1 MEPQDNKLS
10 FQDVLDHLTDMIALT
25 DKDYRIIDAN
35 RSANIIIGQGN
46 ELAGQKCHKVIH
58 DKDTPCDN
66 CPLPES
72 LESGILI
79 NSNYFDER
87 YGEFFEERTHPI
99 VDEDDQFKGFIISV
113 RNISDIR
120 AAEDESAQSRR
131 LASIGKLTAGAAH
144 DFNNVMAE
152 LMGQIRSIKKTAV
165 DPTLIKQLE
174 ILEGSTR
181 TGSDTI
187 RRMLD
192 FASGGRV
199 TEKENLETAGLMQN
213 VVYMTQARW
222 MEVEQKEGIIISTI
236 SDFEPELYIA
246 GSKSEIINAVTNLI
260 FNGVDAMPDG
270 GVLTL
275 STSEQNGKVFISVQD
290 TGTGMTEEVRNR
302 IFDPFFSTKGS
313 SGTGLG
319 LSEVYGTIKRHDG
332 EILVESEVGVGTK
345 ISLVFDRVEAMS
357 VELPVQAIEVPPIR
371 ILAVDDNEFITEMLT
386 ELLTDEGHTVATY
399 TSTTEAYAE
408 FTKNDYDLVIT
419 DMEMPEMGGREFAE
433 LIKSKRPDMP
443 ILLLSGWPI
452 FLEEEPNLAEFIDF
466 ALAKPFTVEDIQN
479 VILQALRLGD

>member
-1 MEPQDNKLS
+1 MEPQENKLS
-10 FQDVLDHLTDMIALT
+10 IHDVLDHLTDMIALT
-25 DKDYRIIDAN
+25 DTDYRIIDAN
-35 RSANIIIGQGN
+35 ISANIIIGQGN
-46 ELAGQKCHKVIH
+46 ELSGLKCHKVIH
-58 DKDTPCDN
+58 DKDEPCDN

-72 LESGILI
+72 LETGSLI

-99 VDEDDQFKGFIISV
+99 VDDDGGFVGFIITI

-152 LMGQIRSIKKTAV
+152 LMGQIHLIKKTAS
-165 DPTLIKQLE
+165 DPTLLKQLDL
-174 ILEGSTR
+174 LERSTR

-192 FASGGRV
+192 FARGGRV
-199 TEKENLETAGLMQN
+199 TEMETLDTASLMQN

-222 MEVEQKEGIIISTI
+222 MEVQQKAGVLISTV
-236 SDFEPELYIA
+236 SDFEPDLYIA
-246 GSKSEIINAVTNLI
+246 GSQSEIINAVTNLI

-270 GVLTL
+270 GILTM
-275 STSEQNGKVFISVQD
+275 STSEHNGKVLISVQD
-290 TGTGMTEEVRNR
+290 TGTGMTKEVQSR

-332 EILVESEVGVGTK
+332 DILVESEVGVGTK
-345 ISLVFDRVEAMS
+345 ISLVFDKVENKQEK
-357 VELPVQAIEVPPIR
+357 VLDVAIEVPPIR
-371 ILAVDDNEFITEMLT
+371 ILAVDDNEFIIEMLT
-386 ELLTDEGHTVATY
+386 ELLTDKGHTVSTH
-399 TSTTEAYAE
+399 TSTTEAFTE
-408 FTKNDYDLVIT
+408 FTNNEYDLVIT

-433 LIKSKRPDMP
+433 LIKSRRKDIPV
-443 ILLLSGWPI
+443 LLLSGWPI
-452 FLEEEPNLAEFIDF
+452 FLEEEPHLAEFIDF

-479 VILQALRLGD
+479 VILQALHLSD

>member
-1 MEPQDNKLS
+1 MAPQQNKLS
-10 FQDVLDHLTDMIALT
+10 LQNVFEHFTDMIALT
-25 DKDYRIIDAN
+25 DKDYIIVEAN
-35 RSANIIIGQGN
+35 RAANIIIGQGN
-46 ELAGQKCHKVIH
+46 ELTGLKCHKAIH
-58 DKDTPCDN
+58 DKDEPCSN
-66 CPLPES
+66 CPLPKS
-72 LESGILI
+72 LETGQLV
-79 NSNYFDER
+79 NSNYFDAR

-99 VDEDDQFKGFIISV
+99 VDDDDVLVGFTITV

-120 AAEDESAQSRR
+120 AAEDESAQSKR

-199 TEKENLETAGLMQN
+199 TEKETLETAGLMQN

-222 MEVEQKEGIIISTI
+222 MEIEQKEGTIISAI
-236 SDFEPELYIA
+236 NDFEPDLYIS

-270 GVLTL
+270 GILTM
-275 STSEQNGKVFISVQD
+275 STSEQNGKIIISVQD
-290 TGTGMTEEVRNR
+290 TGTGMTEDVRSR

-332 EILVESEVGVGTK
+332 EILVESEVGAGTI
-345 ISLVFDRVEAMS
+345 ISLIFDKVDAKPTEI
-357 VELPVQAIEVPPIR
+357 PVQAIEVSPVR
-371 ILAVDDNEFITEMLT
+371 ILAVDDNEFITEMLN
-386 ELLTDEGHTVATY
+386 ELLTDEGHTVSTY
-399 TSTTEAYAE
+399 TSTKEAFE
-408 FTKNDYDLVIT
+408 DFKINEYDLVIT
-419 DMEMPEMGGREFAE
+419 DMEMPEMGGQEFAE
-433 LIKSKRPDMP
+433 MIKLKRKHTP

-452 FLEEEPNLAEFIDF
+452 FLEEEPTLAEFIDF
-466 ALAKPFTVEDIQN
+466 ALAKPFTVEDIQG
-479 VILQALRLGD
+479 VILKALEFGK